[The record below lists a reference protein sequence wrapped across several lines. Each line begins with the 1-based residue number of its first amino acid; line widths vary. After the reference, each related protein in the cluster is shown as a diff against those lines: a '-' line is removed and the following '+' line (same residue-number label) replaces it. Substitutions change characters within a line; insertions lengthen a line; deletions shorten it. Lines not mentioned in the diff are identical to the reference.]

1 MRLLIAA
8 ILTTLALAAWFNPS
22 EMRRRLV
29 ADAATL
35 PVSFAHAD
43 HREENCIDCHHN
55 FNDQTGDG
63 LCLDCHERSQ
73 AVAHLLEDQFHGLC
87 RTCHAQRQAEGL
99 PHGPTRRCL
108 ACHVADAEP

>member
-1 MRLLIAA
+1 VRLLIAA
-8 ILTTLALAAWFNPS
+8 ILAAFALAAWFHPS

-29 ADAATL
+29 ADAAPL
-35 PVSFAHAD
+35 PLSFAHAD
-43 HREENCIDCHHN
+43 PREENCSDGHN
-55 FNDQTGDG
+55 NFSAQTGDG

-73 AVAHLLEDQFHGLC
+73 AVGHLLGEQFHGLC
-87 RTCHAQRQAEGL
+87 RTCHMQRQADGL